1 MHVVVH
7 LLKNRSEERPSFS
20 DIKEYIESEIQMQ
33 SAKQLMEVAL
43 IQEVQQPWPLRY
55 QRNPILQI
63 HPINHSG
70 NETIQRVGAHLK
82 GRSLSEVRWQMY

>member
-33 SAKQLMEVAL
+33 SAKNWAAE
-43 IQEVQQPWPLRY
+43 PLS
-55 QRNPILQI
+55 PD
-63 HPINHSG
+63 
-70 NETIQRVGAHLK
+70 
-82 GRSLSEVRWQMY
+82 SEDFPS